1 MSHGG
6 RHDPVQHVNDD
17 HAGDLLVAARALCGH
32 PDAIS
37 ARAERIDEVGID
49 LTVDT
54 PRGPADARLD
64 FAEPVAEGDSRG
76 LRAAFVDVVR
86 RARSVLAADSDESG
100 AP

>member
-17 HAGDLLVAARALCGH
+17 HAGDLLVAARALGGH

-37 ARAERIDEVGID
+37 ARAERIDDAGID

-54 PRGPADARLD
+54 PRGPTNARLD
-64 FAEPVAEGDSRG
+64 FAETVTEGDSRAM
-76 LRAAFVDVVR
+76 RAAFVDLVR
-86 RARSVLAADSDESG
+86 RARSVLGAASDESG